1 MRVKSYLST
10 IVSAYE
16 ITKELRGV
24 EGDRRGPRRVVEG
37 CRGSW
42 EVVGGS
48 G

>member
-1 MRVKSYLST
+1 MRVRSYLSA

-16 ITKELRGV
+16 IAKELRGV
-24 EGDRRGPRRVVEG
+24 EGGRRGLWRVVEG
-37 CRGSW
+37 CGGLW

>member
-1 MRVKSYLST
+1 MRVESYLST

-24 EGDRRGPRRVVEG
+24 AESSGGLQ
-37 CRGSW
+37 GSW